1 MKRLII
7 NLRNDKIQEIDSKHC
22 KYQFD
27 SLPAYAISG
36 SVIYI
41 GGIIWVEHH
50 HFRINVQ
57 TGEIIIGT
65 SKADLLYAGADNDI
79 TLCVDYH
86 GIRDYKLLF
95 PDIKNENLKNK
106 LALYYEEAE
115 KTFENNC
122 WLSYTLMCGAIFEGL
137 LRNKYS
143 KINISKII
151 QSSQK
156 YVSPKYR
163 NYQKTNAD
171 FFDYIH
177 YSLDIKDITQV
188 IAEIFEKTRNSRN
201 NIHPNKDS
209 DMVDRLSAMDIRTTM
224 DQILLYFDYKE
235 IQC

>member
-7 NLRNDKIQEIDSKHC
+7 NLRNDKVQEVDSKHC
-22 KYQFD
+22 IYKFD
-27 SLPAYAISG
+27 SLPAYAISS

-50 HFRINVQ
+50 HFKINAQ
-57 TGEIIIGT
+57 TGEIIIGS
-65 SKADLLYAGADNDI
+65 SKDDLLFAGADNDI
-79 TLCVDYH
+79 TLCIDYH

-95 PDIKNENLKNK
+95 PDVKDNNLKDK

-137 LRNKYS
+137 LRNKYNR
-143 KINISKII
+143 IDNIKII

-156 YVSPKYR
+156 YVNSKYR
-163 NYQKTNAD
+163 NYKKTNAD

-177 YSLDIKDITQV
+177 YALDMNDISLGISK
-188 IAEIFEKTRNSRN
+188 IFDKTRIARN
-201 NIHPNKDS
+201 NIHPNKNS
-209 DMVDRLSAMDIRTTM
+209 DMVDRLLAMDIRTTM
-224 DQILLYFDYKE
+224 DIILLYFDYKE